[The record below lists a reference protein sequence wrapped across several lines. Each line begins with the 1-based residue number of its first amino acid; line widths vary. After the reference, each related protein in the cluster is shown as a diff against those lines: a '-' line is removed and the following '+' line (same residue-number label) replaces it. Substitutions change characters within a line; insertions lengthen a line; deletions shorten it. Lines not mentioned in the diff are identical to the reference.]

1 MFSDDDLLPISGL
14 QHVVFCDR
22 QAALIH
28 VERIWSE
35 NVHTVE
41 GQGAHR
47 QVHTAGAE
55 GRGDIRIVR
64 GLALRS
70 LSFGLAGIAD
80 VVEFHRA
87 EAGVRIPGSAGLW
100 CPFPVEYKK
109 GKPKRH
115 RADEVQLCAQAL
127 CLEEMLGRDVPAGAV
142 YHAQSRTRRE
152 VLFTPELRAR
162 TEEAAARL
170 HELLASKDVPPA
182 VQKPQCRG
190 CSLRPECLPHILG
203 RPERLAD
210 LARRLFRPEFS
221 DPAPRGG

>member
-87 EAGVRIPGSAGLW
+87 AAGVRIPGSAGLW

-127 CLEEMLGRDVPAGAV
+127 CLEEMFSTTVAQGALF
-142 YHAQSRTRRE
+142 YGKTRRRKAIE
-152 VLFTPELRAR
+152 IDATLRTATR
-162 TEEAAARL
+162 SAAARFR
-170 HELLASKDVPPA
+170 ELIEGRLTPKAEWGPK
-182 VQKPQCRG
+182 CRQ
-190 CSLRPECLPHILG
+190 CSLIDDCRP
-203 RPERLAD
+203 RAAERS
-210 LARRLFRPEFS
+210 ARRYLAELIRAGSEVM
-221 DPAPRGG
+221 